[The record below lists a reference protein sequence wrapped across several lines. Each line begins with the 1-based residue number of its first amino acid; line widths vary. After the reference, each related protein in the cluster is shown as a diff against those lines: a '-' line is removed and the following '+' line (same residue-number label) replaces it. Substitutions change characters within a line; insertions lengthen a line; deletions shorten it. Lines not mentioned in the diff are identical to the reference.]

1 MYNRYIGNTGKYYRV
16 EEPGDKTPPRPV
28 YAPEPDF
35 RSAAKTPNPIQSP
48 KGFLPNTR
56 NFSDGLKGLLKGILP
71 DKVDIGDLLL
81 FLILLLLYIE
91 KEDEDILILL
101 GALVLLGFDK

>member
-48 KGFLPNTR
+48 KGFLPIPAIFPTASKGCSKAFCRTR
-56 NFSDGLKGLLKGILP
+56 
-71 DKVDIGDLLL
+71 
-81 FLILLLLYIE
+81 LILGICCC
-91 KEDEDILILL
+91 
-101 GALVLLGFDK
+101 F